1 VYYITKLGK
10 TQPKKE
16 KKTLPRRSSKIF
28 RCSSNTLYVH
38 RTVLSTIQRIGMI
51 LKNLY
56 TGGEKEMQ
64 HSATKSMRKLWVGG
78 GGA

>member
-1 VYYITKLGK
+1 
-10 TQPKKE
+10 
-16 KKTLPRRSSKIF
+16 
-28 RCSSNTLYVH
+28 
-38 RTVLSTIQRIGMI
+38 MI